1 MSTENMSNKGRSAVP
16 ALPFDEGQ
24 REFEKIT
31 LSSIQTRKTA
41 KR

>member
-1 MSTENMSNKGRSAVP
+1 MSIENMSNKGRSEVT
-16 ALPFDEGQ
+16 ALPFDGDQ
-24 REFEKIT
+24 RGFEKIT